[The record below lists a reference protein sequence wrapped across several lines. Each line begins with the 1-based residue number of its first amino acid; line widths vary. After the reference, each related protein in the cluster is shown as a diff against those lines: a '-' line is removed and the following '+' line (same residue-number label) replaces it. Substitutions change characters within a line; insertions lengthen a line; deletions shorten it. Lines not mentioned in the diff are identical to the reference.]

1 MAEIE
6 SRVIS
11 DLEVLRLLA
20 WHPIRV
26 ISGKSCPSKLQNFCR
41 AKETRW
47 LREGRWDSESG
58 APETAE
64 IGLWEAK
71 RSVSTDEQLG
81 AYGALEESMKH
92 CKSWSQGCLNLIVSH
107 WQENFLH
114 SVRRR
119 LAWHGVQ
126 SLDTQFFFW
135 LSFGAWFKTRTRLVF
150 FSFWDSNWTGPFW
163 VHCFLV
169 FSRTFGLSSRH
180 SDLTSVH
187 VYCILLHSTAF
198 RLVDLRFYLSM

>member
-26 ISGKSCPSKLQNFCR
+26 ISDELSIQ
-41 AKETRW
+41 
-47 LREGRWDSESG
+47 
-58 APETAE
+58 TAQFLPCQ
-64 IGLWEAK
+64 GDKMTPRRQMRLWEWSTFKLRLDCEK
-71 RSVSTDEQLG
+71 RRDQFPQMKKL
-81 AYGALEESMKH
+81 GALEESMKH

-126 SLDTQFFFW
+126 SLDTQIFFP
-135 LSFGAWFKTRTRLVF
+135 GCPEIPTEQ
-150 FSFWDSNWTGPFW
+150 GHW

-169 FSRTFGLSSRH
+169 FRRTFGLGETFGSHTCS
-180 SDLTSVH
+180 
-187 VYCILLHSTAF
+187 CLLHSTAF

>member
-26 ISGKSCPSKLQNFCR
+26 ISDELSIQ
-41 AKETRW
+41 
-47 LREGRWDSESG
+47 
-58 APETAE
+58 TAQFLPCQ
-64 IGLWEAK
+64 GDKMTPKRQMRLWEWSTFKLRLDCEK
-71 RSVSTDEQLG
+71 RRDQFPQMKKL
-81 AYGALEESMKH
+81 GALEESMKH

-126 SLDTQFFFW
+126 SLDTKSFFQVVLWSMVQNQDQTSDFN
-135 LSFGAWFKTRTRLVF
+135 SEIPTEQGH
-150 FSFWDSNWTGPFW
+150 W

-169 FSRTFGLSSRH
+169 FSRTFGLGETFGSHTCS
-180 SDLTSVH
+180 
-187 VYCILLHSTAF
+187 CLLHSTAF